1 MTRTSTRDT
10 QTLKGS
16 SDSVSVGS
24 PGAHKVSFEPSECLW
39 ELWGLILNTSSPLLL
54 SSGASP
60 LPLDMGYLFQQQDI
74 ILEFS
79 QEMST
84 SLSTQLS
91 CGSDIY
97 G

>member
-10 QTLKGS
+10 QTFKGS
-16 SDSVSVGS
+16 SGSVSVGS

-39 ELWGLILNTSSPLLL
+39 EPLGLILNTSSPLLL

-91 CGSDIY
+91 CGSDVY